1 MNDDLPI
8 SPDLLDRARKI
19 KLFLMDVDGTLTRG
33 DVCLLSLPNDG
44 SGDARIAELKV
55 FNSLDGV
62 GLNLAHTMGI
72 KTGFITGRCSPAVSQ
87 RARECHVDFVYL
99 GQATKTAAFEESM
112 RKAQV
117 NADEVAYMGDDLPDM
132 AVAQRVGLAVA
143 VANAVP
149 ELKAICHYQT
159 KARGGSGTA
168 REVIELILKAQ
179 GRWEEAIPLARA

>member
-19 KLFLMDVDGTLTRG
+19 KFFLMDVDGTLTRG
-33 DVCLLSLPNDG
+33 GVCLLSLPNDG

-112 RKAQV
+112 RK
-117 NADEVAYMGDDLPDM
+117 
-132 AVAQRVGLAVA
+132 
-143 VANAVP
+143 
-149 ELKAICHYQT
+149 
-159 KARGGSGTA
+159 
-168 REVIELILKAQ
+168 
-179 GRWEEAIPLARA
+179 

>member
-1 MNDDLPI
+1 MNDDLAA
-8 SPDLLDRARKI
+8 SPDLLDRARRI
-19 KLFLMDVDGTLTRG
+19 KLFLMDVDGTLTDG
-33 DVCLLSLPNDG
+33 GVCLLSLLNDG
-44 SGDARIAELKV
+44 SHDARIGELKV

-72 KTGFITGRCSPAVSQ
+72 KTGFITGRHSRAVSQ
-87 RARECHVDFVYL
+87 RAKECHVDFEYL

-117 NADEVAYMGDDLPDM
+117 NADEVAYMGDDLPDI
-132 AVAQRVGLAVA
+132 AVAMRVGLAVA
-143 VANAVP
+143 VANAAP

-179 GRWEEAIPLARA
+179 RRWEEAIPLARA